1 MHNNDEGLRREI
13 GVWGLS
19 ANMINIIVGAGI
31 FALPAIVAAGLG
43 ASAILAYLV
52 CGILVALIMLCFAEA
67 GSKITTSGG
76 AYAYI
81 EEAFGKYAGFL
92 ATFLFLAASI
102 TADAA
107 VANALADVLS
117 TVIPI
122 FKQNGIRLLFFLVIF
137 SGLAYINV
145 VGVKQ
150 GIGLVKFNTIAKLTP
165 LLLLILIGW
174 TQISGANLIWQEG
187 PSMRTLGEVSLL
199 LFFAFQGAESGLTV
213 GGEVRNPAKTVPR
226 SILIAVSGVL
236 ILYILIQITAQG
248 VLGPSLADHRE
259 GPLTEV
265 AKHVFGPFGL
275 ILMTVGAAISMFGNL
290 SGEILSIPRIAFR
303 AAKDQVIPI
312 PALARVHK
320 THATPHIAIVVYAAV
335 GFLLASVGGFTALAV
350 LSSASMLLIYLG
362 VALSVMRF
370 RQQSTTSDRSSFRL
384 PGGYLIPIAAILTI
398 IWLLSSLTVREQ
410 VGALVFIGV
419 LTVLF
424 FGIWLVKQKKS

>member
-1 MHNNDEGLRREI
+1 MQKNDEGLRREI

-52 CGILVALIMLCFAEA
+52 CGVLVALVMLCFAEA
-67 GSKITTSGG
+67 GSKITSSGG

-81 EEAFGKYAGFL
+81 AEAFGKYAGFL
-92 ATFLFLAASI
+92 ATFLFLTASI

-117 TVIPI
+117 TVAPL
-122 FKQNGIRLLFFLVIF
+122 FKQTGIRALFFLGIF

-145 VGVKQ
+145 IGVKQ

-165 LLLLILIGW
+165 LLLLIFIGW
-174 TQISGANLIWQEG
+174 TQISGSNLIWQDT
-187 PSMRTLGEVSLL
+187 PSMRSLGEVSLL

-213 GGEVRNPAKTVPR
+213 GGEVRNPSKTVPR

-236 ILYILIQITAQG
+236 VLYILIQVTAQG
-248 VLGPSLADHRE
+248 ILGPALADHQE

-265 AKHVFGPFGL
+265 ARHVFGPFGL
-275 ILMTVGAAISMFGNL
+275 ILMTAGAAISMFGNL

-303 AAKDQVIPI
+303 AAKDHVFPV

-320 THATPHIAIVVYAAV
+320 SHATPHVAIIVYAGV
-335 GFLLASVGGFTALAV
+335 GFILATMGGFAKLAV

-362 VALSVMRF
+362 VALSVIRF
-370 RQQSTTSDRSSFRL
+370 RQQRATSDRSSFRL

-398 IWLLSSLTVREQ
+398 IWLLSSLSAREQ
-410 VGALVFIGV
+410 IGALLFVAV
-419 LTVLF
+419 LTVIFL
-424 FGIWLVKQKKS
+424 GIRLAKRRKS